1 VIGVGAVLS
10 RNPGFLR
17 WKDRSDD
24 KQTVFTADRP
34 VDDSGMS
41 TRHVRRH
48 ALLIAAVAFAMVGF
62 LLAQA
67 PMPASADV
75 DDVEQEVLD
84 LINEER
90 AANGLGPLVAT
101 QTLDAAAQWMAVD
114 LSTIDGLNHTDTLG
128 RGLRDRLNAFD
139 YPSNSTIR
147 ENIAAGY
154 ATPAAVVQGWIDSPG
169 HYTNILADEATA
181 VGVALYEAPGT
192 TYRYFWVMDF
202 GSVIDTPF
210 PDATPALSSTLVQ
223 ISGSI
228 PSQGVGLVAVQ
239 EDATPDQIIL
249 SVQDSGCTNT
259 SVWITING
267 TFIGYLAGAPAF
279 VNQSFPSSL
288 SAGTPFIVSCG

>member
-1 VIGVGAVLS
+1 
-10 RNPGFLR
+10 
-17 WKDRSDD
+17 
-24 KQTVFTADRP
+24 
-34 VDDSGMS
+34 MS
-41 TRHVRRH
+41 TRHVRRN
-48 ALLIAAVAFAMVGF
+48 ALLIAAVAFATVGF
-62 LLAQA
+62 LLVQP

-75 DDVEQEVLD
+75 DAVEQEVLD

-101 QTLDAAAQWMAVD
+101 QTLDTAAEWMAVD
-114 LSTIDGLNHTDTLG
+114 LSTIDGLNHTDTLN

-154 ATPAAVVQGWIDSPG
+154 TTPAAVVQGWIDSPG

-210 PDATPALSSTLVQ
+210 PDPTPALSSTPVQ

-228 PSQGVGLVAVQ
+228 PTQGVGLVAVQ

-249 SVQDSGCTNT
+249 SVQDSGCTKA
-259 SVWITING
+259 SVWITVNG

-279 VNQSFPSSL
+279 VNQNFPASL
-288 SAGTPFIVSCG
+288 SAGTPLIVSCA